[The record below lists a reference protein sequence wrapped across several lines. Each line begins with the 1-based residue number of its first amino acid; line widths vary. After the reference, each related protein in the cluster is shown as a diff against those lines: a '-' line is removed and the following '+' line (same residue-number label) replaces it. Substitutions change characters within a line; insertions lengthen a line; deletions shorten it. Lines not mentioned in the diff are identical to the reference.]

1 MKTLRLYSR
10 PNCHLCEHL
19 EAALAPL
26 IAGRARLEVIDID
39 GDLELKR
46 RFGLRI
52 PVLAGGGRELCGHPL
67 DVAAVE
73 GYLAGE
79 SGRDGGSP
87 PR

>member
-10 PNCHLCEHL
+10 PNCHLCERL

-26 IAGRARLEVIDID
+26 ITGRARLEVIDVD
-39 GDLELKR
+39 GELELKR

-52 PVLAGGGRELCGHPL
+52 PVLAGGGQELCGYPL

-73 GYLAGE
+73 GYLAGGT
-79 SGRDGGSP
+79 GRDGGCP